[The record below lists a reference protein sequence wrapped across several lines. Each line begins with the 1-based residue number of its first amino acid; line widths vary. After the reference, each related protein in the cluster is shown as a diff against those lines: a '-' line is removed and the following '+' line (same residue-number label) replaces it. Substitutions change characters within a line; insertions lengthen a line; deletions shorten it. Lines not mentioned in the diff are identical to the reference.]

1 MYIIHL
7 HLQEIYQHNMP
18 SLQDI
23 AKQIS
28 SLAQLNLQRQP
39 TRAIDTG
46 NLLLKVKSANTPNKM
61 VKEIKT
67 KDSYSFEI
75 DLDYAPQGA
84 EYGDFVN
91 NGTYKM
97 DARPFADNALNDPTV
112 ESMLNQ
118 YYEEVVDKLVIGN
131 IAAEL
136 DKMEAEY

>member
-1 MYIIHL
+1 
-7 HLQEIYQHNMP
+7 MP

-39 TRAIDTG
+39 TRAIKTG
-46 NLLLKVKSANTPNKM
+46 NLLRKVKSANTPNKM

-75 DLDYAPQGA
+75 ELDYAPKGA
-84 EYGDFVN
+84 EYGEYVN
-91 NGTYKM
+91 DGTSRM
-97 DARPFADNALNDPTV
+97 AARPFADNALNDPTV

-118 YYEEVVDKLVIGN
+118 YYEDMVDKLVIGN

>member
-1 MYIIHL
+1 
-7 HLQEIYQHNMP
+7 MP

-39 TRAIDTG
+39 TRAIKTG
-46 NLLLKVKSANTPNKM
+46 NLLRKVKSANTPNKM

-75 DLDYAPQGA
+75 ELDYAPKGA
-84 EYGDFVN
+84 EYGLFVN
-91 NGTYKM
+91 DGTSKM
-97 DARPFADNALNDPTV
+97 AARPFADNALNDPTV

-118 YYEEVVDKLVIGN
+118 YYEDMVDKMIIGN

>member
-1 MYIIHL
+1 
-7 HLQEIYQHNMP
+7 MP

-46 NLLLKVKSANTPNKM
+46 NLLRKVKAANTPANM
-61 VKEIKT
+61 VKELKT

-75 DLDYAPQGA
+75 ELDYAPQGA
-84 EYGDFVN
+84 EYGQYVN
-91 NGTYKM
+91 DGTYKM
-97 DARPFADNALNDPTV
+97 DARPFATNAMNDPTV
-112 ESMLNQ
+112 LSMLDQ
-118 YYEEVVDKLVIGN
+118 YYDELVDKLVIGN

>member
-1 MYIIHL
+1 
-7 HLQEIYQHNMP
+7 MP

-46 NLLLKVKSANTPNKM
+46 NLLRKVKAANTPNRM
-61 VKEIKT
+61 VKELKT

-75 DLDYAPQGA
+75 ELDYAPAGA
-84 EYGDFVN
+84 EYGVFVN
-91 NGTYKM
+91 DGTSKM
-97 DARPFADNALNDPTV
+97 AARPFADNAMNDPTV
-112 ESMLNQ
+112 QSMLNQ
-118 YYEEVVDKLVIGN
+118 YYEELVDKMIIGN
-131 IAAEL
+131 LAAEL

>member
-1 MYIIHL
+1 
-7 HLQEIYQHNMP
+7 MP

-46 NLLLKVKSANTPNKM
+46 NLLRKVKSANTPANM
-61 VKEIKT
+61 VKELKT

-75 DLDYAPQGA
+75 ELDYAPQGA
-84 EYGDFVN
+84 EYGEFVN
-91 NGTYKM
+91 DGTYKM
-97 DARPFADNALNDPTV
+97 DARPFATNAMNDPTV
-112 ESMLNQ
+112 LSMLDQ
-118 YYEEVVDKLVIGN
+118 YYDELVDKLVIGN

>member
-1 MYIIHL
+1 
-7 HLQEIYQHNMP
+7 MP

-39 TRAIDTG
+39 TRAIKTG
-46 NLLLKVKSANTPNKM
+46 NLLRKVKAANTPAKM

-75 DLDYAPQGA
+75 ELDYAPKGA
-84 EYGDFVN
+84 EYGQFVN
-91 NGTYKM
+91 DGTSKM
-97 DARPFADNALNDPTV
+97 AARPFADNAINDPTV
-112 ESMLNQ
+112 QSMLNQ
-118 YYEEVVDKLVIGN
+118 YYEDVVDKLVVGN

>member
-1 MYIIHL
+1 
-7 HLQEIYQHNMP
+7 MP

-46 NLLLKVKSANTPNKM
+46 NLLRKVKAANTPANM
-61 VKEIKT
+61 VKELKT

-75 DLDYAPQGA
+75 ELDYAPQGA
-84 EYGDFVN
+84 EYGQYVN
-91 NGTYKM
+91 DGTYKM
-97 DARPFADNALNDPTV
+97 DARPFATDAMNDPTV
-112 ESMLNQ
+112 QSMLNQ
-118 YYEEVVDKLVIGN
+118 YYEELVDKMVIGN

>member
-1 MYIIHL
+1 
-7 HLQEIYQHNMP
+7 MP

-46 NLLLKVKSANTPNKM
+46 NLLKKVKAANTPAKM
-61 VKEIKT
+61 IKELKT
-67 KDSYSFEI
+67 KDDYSFEI
-75 DLDYAPQGA
+75 ELDYAPQGA
-84 EYGDFVN
+84 EYGQYVN
-91 NGTYKM
+91 DGTYKM
-97 DARPFADNALNDPTV
+97 DARPFADNAINDPSV
-112 ESMLNQ
+112 QSMLDQ
-118 YYEEVVDKLVIGN
+118 YYDELVDKMIIGN

>member
-1 MYIIHL
+1 
-7 HLQEIYQHNMP
+7 MP

-46 NLLLKVKSANTPNKM
+46 NLLRRVKAANTPKRM
-61 VKEIKT
+61 VKELKT
-67 KDSYSFEI
+67 KDDYSFEI
-75 DLDYAPQGA
+75 ELDYAPQGA
-84 EYGDFVN
+84 EYGVFVN
-91 NGTYKM
+91 DGTSKM
-97 DARPFADNALNDPTV
+97 AARPFADNAINDPTV
-112 ESMLNQ
+112 QSMLNQ
-118 YYEEVVDKLVIGN
+118 YYEEMVDKLVIGN

>member
-1 MYIIHL
+1 
-7 HLQEIYQHNMP
+7 MP

-46 NLLLKVKSANTPNKM
+46 NLLKKVKSANTPAKM
-61 VKEIKT
+61 IKELKT
-67 KDSYSFEI
+67 KDNYSFEI
-75 DLDYAPQGA
+75 ELDYAPAGA
-84 EYGDFVN
+84 EYGKFVN
-91 NGTYKM
+91 DGTYKM
-97 DARPFADNALNDPTV
+97 DARPFADNAINDPTV
-112 ESMLNQ
+112 QSMLNQ
-118 YYEEVVDKLVIGN
+118 YYEELVDKMVIGN

>member
-1 MYIIHL
+1 
-7 HLQEIYQHNMP
+7 MP

-46 NLLLKVKSANTPNKM
+46 NLLKKVKSANTPAKM

-67 KDSYSFEI
+67 RDDYSFEI
-75 DLDYAPQGA
+75 ELDYAPQGA
-84 EYGDFVN
+84 EYGQFVN
-91 NGTYKM
+91 DGTSKM
-97 DARPFADNALNDPTV
+97 AARPFADNALNDPTV
-112 ESMLNQ
+112 EAMLNQ
-118 YYEEVVDKLVIGN
+118 YYEDMVDKLVIGN

>member
-1 MYIIHL
+1 
-7 HLQEIYQHNMP
+7 MP

-46 NLLLKVKSANTPNKM
+46 NLLRKVKAANTPANM
-61 VKEIKT
+61 VKELKT

-75 DLDYAPQGA
+75 ELDYAPQGA
-84 EYGDFVN
+84 EYGQYVN
-91 NGTYKM
+91 DGTYKM
-97 DARPFADNALNDPTV
+97 DARPFATNAMNDPTV
-112 ESMLNQ
+112 EAMLNQ
-118 YYEEVVDKLVIGN
+118 YYEDLVDKLVIGN

>member
-1 MYIIHL
+1 
-7 HLQEIYQHNMP
+7 MP
-18 SLQDI
+18 TLQDI

-46 NLLLKVKSANTPNKM
+46 NLLRKVKAVNTPAKM
-61 VKEIKT
+61 VKELKT

-75 DLDYAPQGA
+75 ELDYAPQGA
-84 EYGDFVN
+84 EYGEFVN
-91 NGTYKM
+91 DGTSKM
-97 DARPFADNALNDPTV
+97 AARPFADNAMLDPTV
-112 ESMLNQ
+112 NSMLDQ
-118 YYEEVVDKLVIGN
+118 YYDELVDKMIIGN

>member
-1 MYIIHL
+1 
-7 HLQEIYQHNMP
+7 MP

-39 TRAIDTG
+39 TRAIKTG
-46 NLLLKVKSANTPNKM
+46 NLLRKVKSANTPNKM

-75 DLDYAPQGA
+75 ELDYAPKGA
-84 EYGDFVN
+84 EYGVFVN
-91 NGTYKM
+91 DGTSKM
-97 DARPFADNALNDPTV
+97 AARPFADNALNDPTV

-118 YYEEVVDKLVIGN
+118 YYEDMVDKMIIEN
-131 IAAEL
+131 ISAEL

>member
-1 MYIIHL
+1 
-7 HLQEIYQHNMP
+7 MP

-39 TRAIDTG
+39 TRAIKTG
-46 NLLLKVKSANTPNKM
+46 NLLRKVKAANTPASM

-75 DLDYAPQGA
+75 ELDYAPKGA
-84 EYGDFVN
+84 EYGEYVN
-91 NGTYKM
+91 DGTSRM
-97 DARPFADNALNDPTV
+97 AARPFADNALNDPTV

-118 YYEEVVDKLVIGN
+118 YYEDVVDKLVVGN